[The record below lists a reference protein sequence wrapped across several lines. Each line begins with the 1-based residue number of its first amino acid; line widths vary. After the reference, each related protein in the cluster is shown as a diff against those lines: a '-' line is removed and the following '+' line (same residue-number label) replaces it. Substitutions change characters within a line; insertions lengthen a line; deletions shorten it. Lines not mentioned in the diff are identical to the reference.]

1 MNIGSI
7 AQIAAGRGRRSRR
20 RAGAS
25 TCVAKSG
32 RDVDWTACAS
42 VNPVFPDSDP
52 RKGRGVERY
61 IEVRTDGNAD

>member
-1 MNIGSI
+1 MNIGSV

-32 RDVDWTACAS
+32 RDVDWTACAF
-42 VNPVFPDSDP
+42 VDPVFPDSDP
-52 RKGRGVERY
+52 GERRGVERY
-61 IEVRTDGNAD
+61 VEVRTNGNAD